1 MSIKEEIEKQR
12 RAKEL
17 SQEQK
22 TLAAKEQL
30 VPLAPR
36 RKELL
41 DHLRRETE
49 GLKVLIRQ
57 NEKDG
62 TINLQ
67 PSALAQSTEFLEITV
82 YANHY
87 CLETRRMADQGLAQS
102 TAEVRT
108 LAEIDQHIT
117 AFLIRMDVS

>member
-17 SQEQK
+17 SREQK
-22 TLAAKEQL
+22 TLETQEQL

-67 PSALAQSTEFLEITV
+67 PSALAQSTELSKSRFTI
-82 YANHY
+82 
-87 CLETRRMADQGLAQS
+87 
-102 TAEVRT
+102 
-108 LAEIDQHIT
+108 IIT
-117 AFLIRMDVS
+117 A